1 MSDVREDAFKM
12 KIQSMSMRVIDHIC
26 ACVDRSQ
33 VFQMSNKCS
42 TIKQSRCEA
51 SLGLFRGLK
60 SVNSWLD
67 GIRFLLMSATFM
79 QLLVQPPSHQRQQD
93 EGLLTTC

>member
-1 MSDVREDAFKM
+1 MTMMSDVREDAFKIKMCVNVM
-12 KIQSMSMRVIDHIC
+12 KLIDHIC

-33 VFQMSNKCS
+33 VFQMSNKCF

-67 GIRFLLMSATFM
+67 GIRFLLMSTTFM
-79 QLLVQPPSHQRQQD
+79 QLLV
-93 EGLLTTC
+93 